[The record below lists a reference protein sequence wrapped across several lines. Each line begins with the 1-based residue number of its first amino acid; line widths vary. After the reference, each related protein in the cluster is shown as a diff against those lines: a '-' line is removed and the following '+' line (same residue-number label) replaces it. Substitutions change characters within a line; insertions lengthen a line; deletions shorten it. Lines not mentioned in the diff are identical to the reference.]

1 MRSISGYGGTGT
13 DLLRGRRRGRRRGRK
28 CVPANPTHSPPAP
41 HPFPIIAQYYTLFRH
56 NNYFINSKPE
66 FGDKTLNQ

>member
-1 MRSISGYGGTGT
+1 MIHALVKTYIM
-13 DLLRGRRRGRRRGRK
+13 LYYLQENNLK
-28 CVPANPTHSPPAP
+28 EHPPTPPAP
-41 HPFPIIAQYYTLFRH
+41 HPFPIITQYYKKYYTLFRH